1 MTGSRQDRIDT
12 WLFLPPELE
21 RDGPALLALLDDPAH
36 PVRTLSTRQLE
47 VEELVLAGTPERWR
61 GYLRARGEQV
71 RKALEGDPPPAVR
84 AAGLRLAAML
94 LEQQLLAP
102 GVPHWPLADDAER
115 VRLEALLQAHG
126 VAIDDV

>member
-1 MTGSRQDRIDT
+1 MTGSRRDRLDA

-21 RDGPALLALLDDPAH
+21 RDGPALVAVLDDPDQ
-36 PVRTLSTRQLE
+36 PERTRSTRQLE
-47 VEELVLAGTPERWR
+47 VEGLVLAGTPERWR

-71 RKALEGDPPPAVR
+71 RGVLAGDPPPAVQ
-84 AAGLRLAAML
+84 AAALRLAAML

-102 GVPHWPLADDAER
+102 GVPYWQIGDDAER
-115 VRLEALLQAHG
+115 ARLEAVLQAHG

>member
-1 MTGSRQDRIDT
+1 VSGSRRDRLDA

-21 RDGPALLALLDDPAH
+21 REGPALLALLDDPAA
-36 PVRTLSTRQLE
+36 PERALAGRERE

-61 GYLRARGEQV
+61 RYLRACGEQA
-71 RKALEGDPPPAVR
+71 RAALAGDPPPAAR
-84 AAGLRLAAML
+84 AAALRLAAML

-102 GVPHWPLADDAER
+102 GVPHLHVGDDAER
-115 VRLEALLQAHG
+115 ARLQALLEQHG

>member
-1 MTGSRQDRIDT
+1 VTGSRQDRLDT

-21 RDGPALLALLDDPAH
+21 RDGPALLALLDDPAR
-36 PVRTLSTRQLE
+36 PERTLRTRQLE
-47 VEELVLAGTPERWR
+47 VEQLVLAGTPERWR
-61 GYLRARGEQV
+61 SYLQVRGEQA

-84 AAGLRLAAML
+84 AAALRLAAML

-102 GVPHWPLADDAER
+102 GVPHWPIADDAER
-115 VRLEALLQAHG
+115 ERLEALLQAHG

>member
-1 MTGSRQDRIDT
+1 MSGSRRDRLDA

-21 RDGPALLALLDDPAH
+21 RDGPALLAVLDDPDQ
-36 PVRTLSTRQLE
+36 PERTRNTRQLE
-47 VEELVLAGTPERWR
+47 VEGLVLAGTPERWR

-71 RKALEGDPPPAVR
+71 RAVLAGDPPPAVR
-84 AAGLRLAAML
+84 AAALRLAAML

-102 GVPHWPLADDAER
+102 GVPYWQIGDDAER
-115 VRLEALLQAHG
+115 ARLEAVLQAHG